1 MQNSVIISKGKLWL
15 IITLGSLSAF
25 GPLSLDMYL
34 PALPNIAEDFN
45 ASTSMAQLTITACLM
60 GLAVGQ
66 LLFGPLSDRIGRRKP
81 LLFTLSAYA
90 ITSVLCGLATS
101 VEVLVALRF
110 LQGFVGAAGIVISR
124 ASARDLYSGKD
135 LTKFIAL
142 LALVNGAAPVLSPV
156 FGGLILQFAHWNYIF
171 YTLSIVGLLILL
183 IVIAKLPE
191 TLPAEKRSRGSIL
204 SIYKPIP
211 LLLRNKKFMSYALTQ
226 ALIMSCL
233 FTYIA
238 GSPFVLQKMYG
249 LSPQAFATTFAL
261 NGVGIIIATQI
272 TASVSEKYK
281 DRTILNFGV
290 LLATISGVLLLIV
303 SLANLPLSFLL
314 LAFFI
319 LVSAVGIVGTMAF
332 SIAIQ
337 DQSHQAGSA
346 SALFGLLPFIGGS
359 IFSPLVGI
367 AGENTSLPL
376 ATIILSC
383 SLTALLISYLTR
395 NSTKYY

>member
-1 MQNSVIISKGKLWL
+1 MQNSLALSKGKLWL
-15 IITLGSLSAF
+15 IIILGSLSAF
-25 GPLSLDMYL
+25 GPLSMDMYL

-45 ASTSMAQLTITACLM
+45 ASTSMAQLSITACLL
-60 GLAVGQ
+60 GLAAGQ

-101 VEVLVALRF
+101 IEILIALRF
-110 LQGFVGAAGIVISR
+110 LQGFAGAAGIVISR

-171 YTLSIVGLLILL
+171 YTLSIVGLIILFG
-183 IVIAKLPE
+183 VIAKLPE
-191 TLPAEKRSRGSIL
+191 TLPIEKRSQGSFL

-211 LLLRNKKFMSYALTQ
+211 LLLKNKKFMSYALTQ

-249 LSPQAFATTFAL
+249 LSAQAFATTFAI
-261 NGVGIIIATQI
+261 NGVGIIVATQM
-272 TASVSEKYK
+272 TARLAEKFK
-281 DRTILNFGV
+281 DRSILNFGI
-290 LLATISGVLLLIV
+290 LLATISGILLLIV
-303 SLANLPLSFLL
+303 SLANLSLPFLL
-314 LAFFI
+314 IAFYL
-319 LVSAVGIVGTMAF
+319 LVSAVGVVGTMAF

-367 AGENTSLPL
+367 AGEHTSLPL
-376 ATIILSC
+376 AIIVFAC
-383 SLTALLISYLTR
+383 SLTALLLSYLSR
-395 NSTKYY
+395 KND